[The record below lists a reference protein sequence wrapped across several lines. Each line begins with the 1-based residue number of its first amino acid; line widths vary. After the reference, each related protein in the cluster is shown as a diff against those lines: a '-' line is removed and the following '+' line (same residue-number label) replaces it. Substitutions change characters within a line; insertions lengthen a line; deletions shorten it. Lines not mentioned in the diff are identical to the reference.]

1 RNEAYREIEESQ
13 RALKGEL
20 AEAAAYVR
28 SLLPPPIEGE
38 IQANWRFIPSAQL
51 GGDVF
56 GYHWIDERHFAI
68 YLLDV
73 CGHGVG
79 AALLSVS
86 VMNVL
91 GAQNLP
97 KGDFTDPSSIL
108 TSLNAVFQ
116 MENHNNMFFT
126 IWYGVY
132 DKIEKTL
139 VYASAGHPPAIL
151 VMSNQEGTLKGF
163 ELMTPGV
170 VIGALPVAEF
180 QNNSIKI
187 EGPNCLYVYSD
198 GIYEINKIDGPMLEL
213 QEFTSFLK
221 KTPQIAIDQII
232 ESIQSMQGKIDFNDD
247 VSILEINFIG
257 EE

>member
-1 RNEAYREIEESQ
+1 
-13 RALKGEL
+13 
-20 AEAAAYVR
+20 
-28 SLLPPPIEGE
+28 
-38 IQANWRFIPSAQL
+38 
-51 GGDVF
+51 
-56 GYHWIDERHFAI
+56 
-68 YLLDV
+68 LDV